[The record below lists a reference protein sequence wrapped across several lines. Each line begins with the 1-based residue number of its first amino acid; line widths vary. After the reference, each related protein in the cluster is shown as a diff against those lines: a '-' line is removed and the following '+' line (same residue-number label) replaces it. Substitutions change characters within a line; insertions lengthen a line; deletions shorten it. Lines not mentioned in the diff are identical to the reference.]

1 MRDFIEGL
9 KASDNLMDYLF
20 EHKKETLKLAGF
32 AVAILT
38 LAMLF
43 LYRGGNEVDI
53 VDSAKTADGGTENSR
68 SIESSSKQSD
78 AYGSEHDASFSDGS
92 GQTGAVQTGDIYV
105 DIGGAVKNPMLAVL
119 PPGSRVEDAINKA
132 GGLSSDA
139 DLNTIN
145 RAEVLV
151 DGQKVYIPKKGEAGI
166 DTGAAGA
173 SSGTVSGA
181 ADTGGVSSGAG
192 GVSSS
197 GKVNINLAD
206 STQLQTITGVGPATA
221 RKILDY
227 RNQNGRFN
235 AIEDLK
241 NVSGIGEKT
250 FEKMKD
256 QITV

>member
-9 KASDNLMDYLF
+9 KASDNFADYLF
-20 EHKKETLKLAGF
+20 EHKKETLKFAGF

-43 LYRGGNEVDI
+43 LYRGGSEVDI
-53 VDSAKTADGGTENSR
+53 VESAKTADGGTENSR
-68 SIESSSKQSD
+68 SIEGDASSSDHSD
-78 AYGSEHDASFSDGS
+78 ANGSGQAGTLSEGS

-105 DIGGAVKNPMLAVL
+105 DIGGAVKSPMLAVL

-132 GGLSSDA
+132 GGLTSDA

-151 DGQKVYIPKKGEAGI
+151 DGQKVYIPKKGETGI
-166 DTGAAGA
+166 
-173 SSGTVSGA
+173 
-181 ADTGGVSSGAG
+181 DTGGVSSGTGSGATSGVTSGSAG
-192 GVSSS
+192 SSAS

-221 RKILDY
+221 QKILDY
-227 RNQNGRFN
+227 RTRNGRFN
-235 AIEDLK
+235 SIEDLK
-241 NVSGIGEKT
+241 NVSGIGDKT
-250 FEKMKD
+250 FEKMRD
-256 QITV
+256 QVTV